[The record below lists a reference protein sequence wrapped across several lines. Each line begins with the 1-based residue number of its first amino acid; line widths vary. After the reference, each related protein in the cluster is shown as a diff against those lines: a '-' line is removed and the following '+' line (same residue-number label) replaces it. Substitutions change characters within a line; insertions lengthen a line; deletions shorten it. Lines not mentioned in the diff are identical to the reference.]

1 MVAIELC
8 NFLKQLERKSGILNI
23 DYECKLSALE
33 FGEFAFH

>member
-23 DYECKLSALE
+23 DNERELSALE
-33 FGEFAFH
+33 FGKFAFH